1 MKEDF
6 LIFNKYTMSETLRK
20 VASIQGAGTYE
31 SKNGLLYKF
40 DYTFVDG
47 SSINAN
53 HKTQQAPFKPGDE
66 VVVEERGRKDDF
78 VWGAVR
84 KRQEGFWTGTPEQV
98 PYNKDETTKRIEAS
112 WAVNT
117 AVVGL
122 GSLKNLTEVERYAR
136 ELLLMRD
143 RIVETPYDAYKGQE
157 PHKWTKEDMQ
167 TAEATQDMEI
177 PMPTD
182 NDLPF

>member
-1 MKEDF
+1 
-6 LIFNKYTMSETLRK
+6 MSETLRK

-40 DYTFVDG
+40 DYTFEDG

-53 HKTQQAPFKPGDE
+53 HKTQQAPFKAGDE

-122 GSLKNLTEVERYAR
+122 GSLKDLTEVERYAR
-136 ELLLMRD
+136 QLLLMRD
-143 RIVETPYDAYKGQE
+143 RIVETPYDAHKGQQ
-157 PHKWTKEDMQ
+157 PSKWTKEDMQ
-167 TAEATQDMEI
+167 TAEAVHELEV

>member
-1 MKEDF
+1 
-6 LIFNKYTMSETLRK
+6 MSETLRK

-40 DYTFVDG
+40 DYTFTDG

-84 KRQEGFWTGTPEQV
+84 KRQEGFWTGTPEKV
-98 PYNKDETTKRIEAS
+98 PYNKSEEIKRIEAS

-117 AVVGL
+117 AVVGC
-122 GSLKNLTEVERYAR
+122 GSLKDLNGIERYAR

-143 RIVETPYDAYKGQE
+143 RIVETPYDAHKGQQ
-157 PHKWTKEDMQ
+157 PSKWTKEDMQ
-167 TAEATQDMEI
+167 TAEATKDIEV

-182 NDLPF
+182 DDLPF

>member
-1 MKEDF
+1 M
-6 LIFNKYTMSETLRK
+6 ETLRK
-20 VASIQGAGTYE
+20 VASIQGAGTYD

-40 DYTFVDG
+40 DYSFEDG

-53 HKTQQAPFKPGDE
+53 HKTQQAPFKAGDE

-84 KRQEGFWTGTPEQV
+84 RRQEGFWTGTPEKV

-117 AVVGL
+117 AVVGC
-122 GSLKNLTEVERYAR
+122 GSLKDLDGIERCAR

-143 RIVETPYDAYKGQE
+143 RLVENPYDQFKGE
-157 PHKWTKEDMQ
+157 KPAGWTKEDIQ
-167 TAEATQDMEI
+167 SAEAVQDMEV
-177 PMPTD
+177 PMPSD

>member
-1 MKEDF
+1 M
-6 LIFNKYTMSETLRK
+6 ETLRK
-20 VASIQGAGTYE
+20 VASIQGAGTYD

-40 DYTFVDG
+40 DYSFEDG

-53 HKTQQAPFKPGDE
+53 HKTQQAPFKAGDE

-84 KRQEGFWTGTPEQV
+84 RRQEGFWTGTPEKV
-98 PYNKDETTKRIEAS
+98 PYNKSEEIKRIEAS

-122 GSLKNLTEVERYAR
+122 GTLKDLDNIESYAR

-143 RIVETPYDAYKGQE
+143 RLVENPYDQFKGE
-157 PHKWTKEDMQ
+157 KPAGWTKEDIQ
-167 TAEATQDMEI
+167 AAEATQDMEV

>member
-1 MKEDF
+1 M
-6 LIFNKYTMSETLRK
+6 ETLRK
-20 VASIQGAGTYE
+20 VASVQGAGTYD

-40 DYTFVDG
+40 DYSFEDG

-53 HKTQQAPFKPGDE
+53 HKTQQAPFKAGDE

-84 KRQEGFWTGTPEQV
+84 RRTEGWCTGNPERV
-98 PYNKDETTKRIEAS
+98 PAYKDETTKRIEAS

-122 GSLKNLTEVERYAR
+122 GSLKDLDNVESYAR
-136 ELLLMRD
+136 QLLLMRD
-143 RIVETPYDAYKGQE
+143 RLVENPYDQFKGVK
-157 PHKWTKEDMQ
+157 PAGWTKEDIQ
-167 TAEATQDMEI
+167 SAEAAQDMEV
-177 PMPTD
+177 PPPSD
-182 NDLPF
+182 DDLPF